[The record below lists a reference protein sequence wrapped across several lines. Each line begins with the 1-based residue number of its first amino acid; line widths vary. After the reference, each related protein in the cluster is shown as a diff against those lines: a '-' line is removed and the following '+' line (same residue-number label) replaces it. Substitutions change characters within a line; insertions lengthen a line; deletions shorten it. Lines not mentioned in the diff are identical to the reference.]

1 MNLAGKSVL
10 VTGASS
16 GIGSA
21 LAQEMARRGAAV
33 GICGRREDKLAEVLA
48 NCRAASPES
57 AMWALDLASAGAAED
72 LALRALEHFGQIDV
86 LVNNAGVPLRRH
98 VSRLSAADAER
109 VMQINYVAAMRLTLA
124 LLPDMLARDSGH
136 IVNVCSV
143 AATLS
148 SPNEAAY
155 DASKAALTVFS
166 EAMAV
171 DLWDTGVHV
180 MVVHPGLIDT
190 DLLDAPDQDPLV
202 DANTERLPVSDAVD
216 AVLTGL
222 ESGAR
227 QVYIPAFFEELAAG
241 KARDV
246 PAFLAGAAEFMAQQR
261 EPTGPA

>member
-16 GIGSA
+16 GIGAA
-21 LAQEMARRGAAV
+21 LALEMAKRGAAV
-33 GICGRREDKLAEVLA
+33 GICARREDKLAEVVA
-48 NCRAASPES
+48 GCRQTSPAS
-57 AMWALDLASAGAAED
+57 AMWALDLAAAGAAED
-72 LALRALEHFGQIDV
+72 LAARALEHFGRVDV

-98 VSRLSAADAER
+98 VSRLSADDAER
-109 VMQINYVAAMRLTLA
+109 VMQINYIAAVRLTLA
-124 LLPDMLARDSGH
+124 ILPGMLARGSGH

-148 SPNEAAY
+148 SPNESAY
-155 DASKAALTVFS
+155 DASKAALTAFS

-171 DLWDTGVHV
+171 DLWDSGVHV

-190 DLLDAPDQDPLV
+190 ELLDAPGQEPLV
-202 DANTERLPVSDAVD
+202 EAPTERLPVSDAVE

-222 ESGAR
+222 ERDAR

-261 EPTGPA
+261 SPAPPV